1 MSGKIEKEDKF
12 LLDSTRDEQA
22 IKEFKMKAY
31 KKTGIIQWYLKRD
44 EDEEERIRLEIVP
57 EKTGMRHVWT
67 QAKKEHRS
75 DLRDRLESEY
85 SLDPT
90 EVDLKNLETL
100 PFVVKIRHYLEPKN
114 KGIKEVIDV
123 LEPNLNVYISS
134 ESALPEEF
142 SKYKLKIEAENIHH
156 FLNFAHLFIGD
167 SQSMS
172 IEAALLGTY
181 TIRFTGFAGRISVMK
196 IFENIG
202 LIRSIPSDNP
212 NELLETLAEIKDI
225 EKLKTKA
232 IQLRR

>member
-114 KGIKEVIDV
+114 KGIKEVILDEF
-123 LEPNLNVYISS
+123 LEKWKCDCDYLVEIEMSDGEEDRTLISKELS
-134 ESALPEEF
+134 SWEFLKDLSPLDKEES
-142 SKYKLKIEAENIHH
+142 KK
-156 FLNFAHLFIGD
+156 
-167 SQSMS
+167 
-172 IEAALLGTY
+172 
-181 TIRFTGFAGRISVMK
+181 
-196 IFENIG
+196 FENKKLAKNHEENGVFKI
-202 LIRSIPSDNP
+202 IRSKSLWHCRVFRSSGKYPI
-212 NELLETLAEIKDI
+212 
-225 EKLKTKA
+225 
-232 IQLRR
+232 